1 MSINSAMIAGASG
14 LIANSSALAAI
25 SDNIANVNT
34 VGYKRATAVFTPLYR
49 SQGTSQH
56 FAAGGIMSS
65 TKLQISESGLLAPG
79 TSATDLAVSGDGFF
93 VVSENTRGFTTT
105 DPVAFTRAGSFHPDA
120 NGYLQNSAG
129 LYLAGWPVQADGT
142 IDADPSDLSSLEI
155 INPVS
160 VGGAAEATTEV
171 GLSANL
177 QASQAVSAAEATY
190 VAGAS
195 ATNMSSGAI
204 TPDVE
209 FGIPIY
215 DSQGSVHT
223 ITLSMLKSATPN
235 QWHAEL
241 HVSPASEVTTG
252 TGLVDGQIATGI
264 IAFDSNG
271 NFDAA
276 NSTIASSLN
285 FLASNNATAL
295 GATGFQWAAAEGI
308 SAQRIDLA
316 LGGPSSAAGGLT
328 QFDSAS
334 ALAATSVNGTPF
346 GDFSGVDIDAS
357 GMVYAKF
364 TNGIVKK
371 IYQIPVATFANADGL
386 EALGGGAYGVSR
398 DSGNYTLNTAGV
410 GSAGNIA
417 AATLES
423 SNVDLATEFT
433 NLIITQRAYSA
444 SSKIITTAD
453 EMLDEAIRMKR

>member
-49 SQGTSQH
+49 SQGTSQQ

-65 TKLQISESGLLAPG
+65 TKLQISESGLLSPG
-79 TSATDLAVSGDGFF
+79 SSPTDLAVSGDGFF
-93 VVSENTRGFTTT
+93 VVSENTKGFTTT
-105 DPVAFTRAGSFHPDA
+105 DPVAFTRAGSFSPDA
-120 NGYLQNSAG
+120 NGYLKNSAG

-142 IDADPSDLSSLEI
+142 IDADPSDLNALEI

-160 VGGAAEATTEV
+160 IGGAAEATTEV

-177 QASQAVSAAEATY
+177 QASQAVSASEATY
-190 VAGAS
+190 NAAAS
-195 ATNMSSGAI
+195 ATNMASGAL
-204 TPDVE
+204 TADVE
-209 FGIPIY
+209 YGIPIY
-215 DSQGSVHT
+215 DSQGGVRT
-223 ITLSMLKSATPN
+223 INLSMMKSSTPN

-264 IAFDSNG
+264 IAFDANG
-271 NFDAA
+271 NFDVA
-276 NSTIASSLN
+276 NSTLPTSLN
-285 FLASNNATAL
+285 FLASANAAALTA
-295 GATGFQWAAAEGI
+295 TQVQWAASEGI
-308 SAQRIDLA
+308 NSQAISLE
-316 LGGPSSAAGGLT
+316 LGGPSSAGGLT
-328 QFDSAS
+328 QFDSQS

-346 GDFSGVDIDAS
+346 GDFSGVDIDGS
-357 GMVYAKF
+357 GMVFAKF

-386 EALGGGAYGVSR
+386 EALGGGAYGVTR
-398 DSGNYTLNTAGV
+398 DSGSYTLNTAGV
-410 GSAGNIA
+410 GAAGNIA

>member
-1 MSINSAMIAGASG
+1 VSINSAMIAGASG

-34 VGYKRATAVFTPLYR
+34 VGYKRANAVFTPLYR

-65 TKLQISESGLLAPG
+65 TKLQISESGLLSPG
-79 TSATDLAVSGDGFF
+79 SSPTDLAVSGDGFF
-93 VVSENTRGFTTT
+93 VVSENTSGFTTT

-142 IDADPSDLSSLEI
+142 VDADPSDLSSLEI

-160 VGGAAEATTEV
+160 IGGAAEATTEV

-190 VAGAS
+190 AAGVS
-195 ATNMSSGAI
+195 GTNMSSGTV

-215 DSQGSVHT
+215 DSQGGVHT
-223 ITLSMLKSATPN
+223 ITLSMLKSSTPN

-241 HVSPASEVTTG
+241 HVTPASEVTTG
-252 TGLVDGQIATGI
+252 AGLVDGQIATGV
-264 IAFDSNG
+264 IAFDANG
-271 NFDAA
+271 NFDVA
-276 NSTIASSLN
+276 NSTIPTSLD
-285 FLASNNATAL
+285 FLASANVAAL
-295 GATGFQWAAAEGI
+295 GATQVQWAAAEGVNSQAI
-308 SAQRIDLA
+308 SLE
-316 LGGPSSAAGGLT
+316 LGGPSSAGGLT
-328 QFDSAS
+328 QFDSQS

-410 GSAGNIA
+410 GSAGNLA

>member
-34 VGYKRATAVFTPLYR
+34 VGYKRASAVFTPLYR
-49 SQGTSQH
+49 SQGSGEQ
-56 FAAGGIMSS
+56 FAAGGIMGS
-65 TKLQISESGLLAPG
+65 TKLEISESGLLAPG
-79 TSATDLAVSGDGFF
+79 SSATDLAVSGDGFF

-105 DPVAFTRAGSFHPDA
+105 DPVAFTRAGSFHPDS

-177 QASQAVSAAEATY
+177 QSSQAISAAEATY
-190 VAGAS
+190 SAAAS
-195 ATNMSSGAI
+195 ATNMSSGAV
-204 TPDVE
+204 PADVE

-223 ITLSMLKSATPN
+223 ITLSMLKSSTPN

-241 HVSPASEVTTG
+241 HVTPASEVTTG
-252 TGLVDGQIATGI
+252 AGLVDGQIATGV

-276 NSTIASSLN
+276 NSTIPSSLS
-285 FLASNNATAL
+285 FLASSNTAAL
-295 GATGFQWAAAEGI
+295 GATSVQWAAAEGI
-308 SAQRIDLA
+308 SAQTIDLE
-316 LGGPSSAAGGLT
+316 LGGPSSAGGLT
-328 QFDSAS
+328 QFDSQS

-386 EALGGGAYGVSR
+386 EALGGGAYGVTR
-398 DSGNYTLNTAGV
+398 DSGSYTLNTAGI
-410 GSAGNIA
+410 GSAGNLA
-417 AATLES
+417 SATLES

-453 EMLDEAIRMKR
+453 EMLNEAINMKR

>member
-1 MSINSAMIAGASG
+1 MVAGASG

-34 VGYKRATAVFTPLYR
+34 VGYKRASAVFTPLYR
-49 SQGTSQH
+49 SQGSQH
-56 FAAGGIMSS
+56 YAAGGIMSS
-65 TKLQISESGLLAPG
+65 TQLQISESGLLAPG
-79 TSATDLAVSGDGFF
+79 AGTTDMAVAGDGFF

-129 LYLAGWPVQADGT
+129 LYLAGWPVQADGS
-142 IDADPSDLSSLEI
+142 IDADPSDLTSLEI
-155 INPVS
+155 INPIS
-160 VGGAAEATTEV
+160 TGGAAEATTEV

-177 QASQAVSAAEATY
+177 QRGQAVSAAEATY
-190 VAGAS
+190 VAGVS
-195 ATNMSSGAI
+195 ATNMSSGSV

-209 FGIPIY
+209 YDIPIY
-215 DSQGSVHT
+215 DSQGGVHT
-223 ITLSMLKSATPN
+223 ITMSLLKSTVPN

-241 HVSPASEVTTG
+241 HITPASEVTTG
-252 TGLVDGQIATGI
+252 AGLVDGQIATGI
-264 IAFDSNG
+264 LAFDG
-271 NFDAA
+271 DGHFDAA
-276 NSTIASSLN
+276 NSTVPGTLN
-285 FLASNNATAL
+285 FLGSTNTAPLAATEV
-295 GATGFQWAAAEGI
+295 QWAAAEGI
-308 SAQRIDLA
+308 NAQDITLA
-316 LGGPSSAAGGLT
+316 LGGPSSATGMT
-328 QFDSAS
+328 QAASQS
-334 ALAATSVNGTPF
+334 ALGSTNVNGTPF
-346 GDFSGVDIDAS
+346 GVFSGVEIDKA

-364 TNGIVKK
+364 TNGIVKR

-386 EALGGGAYGVSR
+386 EAIGGGAYGVTR
-398 DSGNYTLNTAGV
+398 DSGAYTLNSAGI

-433 NLIITQRAYSA
+433 NLITTQRAYSA

>member
-56 FAAGGIMSS
+56 FAAGGITSA
-65 TKLQISESGLLAPG
+65 TKLQIGQSGLLSPG
-79 TSATDLAVSGDGFF
+79 SSPTDLAVSGDGFF

-105 DPVAFTRAGSFHPDA
+105 DPVAFTRAGSFSPDA
-120 NGYLQNSAG
+120 NGYLKNSAG
-129 LYLAGWPVQADGT
+129 LYLAGWPVEADGT
-142 IDADPSDLSSLEI
+142 INADPTDLSSLEI

-190 VAGAS
+190 AAGVS
-195 ATNMSSGAI
+195 ATNMSSGGV
-204 TPDVE
+204 TPDVT

-215 DSQGSVHT
+215 DSQGGVHT

-241 HVSPASEVTTG
+241 HVSPAAEVTTG
-252 TGLVDGQIATGI
+252 AGLVDGQIATGT

-271 NFDAA
+271 NFDAT
-276 NSTIASSLN
+276 NSTIPSTLN
-285 FLASNNATAL
+285 FLASNNAAAL
-295 GATGFQWAAAEGI
+295 GATSVQWAAAEGI
-308 SAQRIDLA
+308 SAQTIDMA
-316 LGGPSSAAGGLT
+316 LGGPSSAGGLT
-328 QFDSAS
+328 QFDSQS

-364 TNGIVKK
+364 TNGIVKR
-371 IYQIPVATFANADGL
+371 IYQVPVATFANADGL
-386 EALGGGAYGVSR
+386 EALGGGAYGVTR
-398 DSGNYTLNTAGV
+398 DSGSYTLNTAGV
-410 GSAGNIA
+410 GSAGNLA